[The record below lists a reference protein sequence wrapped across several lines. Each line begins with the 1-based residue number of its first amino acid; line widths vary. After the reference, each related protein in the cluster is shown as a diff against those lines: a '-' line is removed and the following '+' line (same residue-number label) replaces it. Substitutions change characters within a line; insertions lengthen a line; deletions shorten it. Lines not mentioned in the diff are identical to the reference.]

1 MGGLYQRPDLVLC
14 IFQGVPT
21 AFIASQRTRVA
32 TRLDPV
38 VWQAF
43 NQSFGIMRNLGA
55 YVLEGTEFPALQ
67 AYLDSQAEVHS
78 MQRDLPHVVSLTPLY
93 SFTGLNYGS

>member
-1 MGGLYQRPDLVLC
+1 
-14 IFQGVPT
+14 
-21 AFIASQRTRVA
+21 
-32 TRLDPV
+32 
-38 VWQAF
+38 
-43 NQSFGIMRNLGA
+43 MRNLGA